1 MSGTSSDGDS
11 DLAVPNDDGGDT
23 DILSSTSNST
33 CDSLSE
39 TEEGMYSLHVDT
51 EHFLLTKLNKIF
63 D

>member
-1 MSGTSSDGDS
+1 MSGSSSDSDS
-11 DLAVPNDDGGDT
+11 DLAVHNDDGGDT
-23 DILSSTSNST
+23 DILSSTSNSA

-39 TEEGMYSLHVDT
+39 TEEGMYSLDT